1 MNDERLQYLTM
12 STIKKYSVLSVTVEL
27 NSPRTSTVYLHMQQT
42 EKEQKLLRRLLF
54 QTSFKE
60 NIETNKIY
68 KVSIMSNSLQS
79 IIMKFHFFCY
89 ITAIVLVKL
98 NSIYSMFWHVRI
110 TVYLKEKE
118 PNYHVHR
125 YICSISCKHRI
136 WGHVILPKN
145 IQKTFSKFIKK
156 TVYFPLWNRVLWG
169 RIRLCIII

>member
-1 MNDERLQYLTM
+1 
-12 STIKKYSVLSVTVEL
+12 
-27 NSPRTSTVYLHMQQT
+27 
-42 EKEQKLLRRLLF
+42 
-54 QTSFKE
+54 
-60 NIETNKIY
+60 
-68 KVSIMSNSLQS
+68 MSNSLQS

-125 YICSISCKHRI
+125 YICSISCKHGI

-169 RIRLCIII
+169 RIRLCIIIWTIMWNHIYSYVRDMLQQFENICKNTILVTAFTVFTIYSLHI